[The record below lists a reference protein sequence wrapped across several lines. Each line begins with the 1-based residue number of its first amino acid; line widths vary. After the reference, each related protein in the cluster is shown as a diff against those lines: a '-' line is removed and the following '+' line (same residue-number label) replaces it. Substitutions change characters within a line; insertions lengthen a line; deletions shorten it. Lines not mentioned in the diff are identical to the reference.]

1 MFFIFSLCG
10 LASAISNR
18 AMDPLVTAIARDFA
32 VDPARA
38 AIVVSAY
45 ALPYAF
51 CQPVLGALG
60 DFYGKGR
67 MLSVCLWLLVLTFAA
82 TVWSPTLG
90 ILIAARF
97 VGGIAGGGI
106 MPIAMAMVGD
116 RAAPHERQQKIGA
129 YVSFSLLGWIGAA
142 GLAGILATYI
152 SWRAIFFIA
161 LLLALAA
168 AILVSI
174 YVREPPVER
183 QRMTIGDAIA
193 GYKKIFANPRAL
205 ICYGAVLIEGI
216 TLYGTL
222 PWISPL
228 IEQRGRGGTWE
239 AGMIVMAFAGGAFL
253 FTSTVKYWLRLFS
266 RYRLMTLGGVLLAVG
281 PLGFMF
287 DLHWLWTL
295 AFFTICGLGY
305 MMLHNG
311 VQAEVSTL
319 APELRGSAF
328 SMHSCAF
335 FVGQALGPMVFA
347 AGAGIAGPVAMLG
360 LFGLILLAL
369 GPLTAHLFRATGPSM
384 GD

>member
-1 MFFIFSLCG
+1 MFLIFSLCG

-32 VDPARA
+32 VDPASA
-38 AIVVSAY
+38 AVVVSAY

-60 DFYGKGR
+60 DYYGKGR
-67 MLSVCLWLLVLTFAA
+67 MLCACLWLLVLTLAA

-97 VGGIAGGGI
+97 FGGIAGGGI

-116 RAAPHERQQKIGA
+116 RATPAERQQKIA
-129 YVSFSLLGWIGAA
+129 TYVSFSLLGWIGAA
-142 GLAGILATYI
+142 GLAGILAVYI

-161 LLLALAA
+161 TLLALAA
-168 AILVSI
+168 AILAAI
-174 YVREPPVER
+174 YVREPPVAR
-183 QRMTIGDAIA
+183 TRMRLSDAVK
-193 GYKKIFANPRAL
+193 GYRTIFANPRAR

-216 TLYGTL
+216 ALYGTL

-239 AGMIVMAFAGGAFL
+239 AGLIVMAFAIGAFA
-253 FTSTVKYWLRLFS
+253 FTSTVKHWLRFIS
-266 RYRLMTLGGVLLAVG
+266 RYRLMALGGVLQAIG
-281 PLGFMF
+281 PLSFIF
-287 DLHWLWTL
+287 DTPWLWTL

-311 VQAEVSTL
+311 VQAEVSSL

-328 SMHSCAF
+328 SMHSCSF
-335 FVGQALGPMVFA
+335 FVGQALGPMMFA
-347 AGAGIAGPVAMLG
+347 AGAGLFGPLVMLGIFGATLLLLGPVV
-360 LFGLILLAL
+360 
-369 GPLTAHLFRATGPSM
+369 AHLFRHSGPSM